1 MRHVPA
7 CVNHVPALHCA
18 AAKAFRTK
26 TSSASSAS
34 ASESKTVNEDALQVI
49 WSINARANLRAIQ
62 RETAMQILRCLTRYL
77 DNRSGDLKRL
87 QPPFK

>member
-1 MRHVPA
+1 M
-7 CVNHVPALHCA
+7 
-18 AAKAFRTK
+18 
-26 TSSASSAS
+26 
-34 ASESKTVNEDALQVI
+34 NEDALQVI

-87 QPPFK
+87 QPPFTGFRLRCGDYRLFFDFIKGTAVEITAVRNRREAYR